1 MLIYLAMVEGA
12 EEKLKFEQLYE
23 KYRNLMYHVAYQ
35 ILGSHQD
42 AEDAVHQAFL
52 AIIQNFEKISLVE
65 CPKTRSFV
73 VIITERKAI
82 DQLRYRNRHRAEEF
96 DEQFCGLA
104 FPAPTEDPLAEAMAK
119 LPAQYRE
126 ALLLRYDN
134 GFTAREIAVFLGI
147 SESGVRKLLGRAKKE
162 LQKIL
167 KEEGVEL

>member
-1 MLIYLAMVEGA
+1 MLIYLAMIETPA
-12 EEKLKFEQLYE
+12 DKLKFEQLYE
-23 KYRNLMYHVAYQ
+23 KYRNLMYHVAYK

-42 AEDAVHQAFL
+42 AEDAVQQAFL
-52 AIIQNFEKISLVE
+52 SIIQNFEKFSLVA

-82 DQLRYRNRHRAEEF
+82 DLLRHRNRHGAAAF

-119 LPAQYRE
+119 LPAQCRE

-134 GFTAREIAVFLGI
+134 GFTVREIAGLLEI
-147 SESGVRKLLGRAKKE
+147 SESGVRKLLGRAKQA
-162 LQKIL
+162 LQKQL
-167 KEEGVEL
+167 EEEGVQL

>member
-1 MLIYLAMVEGA
+1 MLIYLALIEEPA
-12 EEKLKFEQLYE
+12 EKLKFEQLYE

-52 AIIQNFEKISLVE
+52 SIIQNFEKISLTE

-82 DQLRYRNRHRAEEF
+82 DLLRNRNRHRAEVF

-104 FPAPTEDPLAEAMAK
+104 FPAPTEEPPAEAIAK
-119 LPAQYRE
+119 LPASYRE

-134 GFTAREIAVFLGI
+134 GFTVREIAGLLKI
-147 SESGVRKLLGRAKKE
+147 SESGVRKLLGRAKQMLRQLLE
-162 LQKIL
+162 
-167 KEEGVEL
+167 EEGIQV